1 MKHEQGFSMIK
12 IMFLLV
18 LIGAGVLVGYKIIPV
33 YNANWKIQDTFEFLA
48 RNMSDQPEEVIQRRL
63 PELFSLKYLSRDDV
77 PDQFYENLV
86 VEVNAGHIEIYSEY
100 DVTVWI
106 LGPVEGVNPDSAYD
120 ESELK
125 GMDKI
130 RHKARQDFH
139 FEPYAET
146 P

>member
-12 IMFLLV
+12 VMVWLV

-33 YNANWKIQDTFEFLA
+33 YNANWKIQDTFESVT
-48 RNMSDQPEEVIQRRL
+48 RNMADASESDIRKRL
-63 PELFSLKYLSRDDV
+63 PDLFHIKYLAPNDV
-77 PDQFYENLV
+77 PQEFYDNIV
-86 VEVNAGHIEIYSEY
+86 IRADGGKVEISSEY

-106 LGPVEGVNPDSAYD
+106 LGPVEGVAPDSDYK

-130 RHKARQDFH
+130 RHKARRDFH

>member
-12 IMFLLV
+12 IMFWLV
-18 LIGAGVLVGYKIIPV
+18 IIGFGVVVGYKIIPV
-33 YNANWKIQDTFEFLA
+33 YNAYWKVQDTFDGVVVRMADKSEGNIRERLPALFKIKYLA
-48 RNMSDQPEEVIQRRL
+48 RE
-63 PELFSLKYLSRDDV
+63 DV
-77 PDQFYENLV
+77 PNQFYENLQIKASGGRV
-86 VEVNAGHIEIYSEY
+86 EIYSQY
-100 DVTVWI
+100 DVTVWV
-106 LGPVEGVNPDSAYD
+106 LGPVEDVDPDSEYE

-130 RHKARQDFH
+130 RHKARRDFH

>member
-12 IMFLLV
+12 MMIWLV
-18 LIGAGVLVGYKIIPV
+18 LIGFGAMVSYKIIPV
-33 YNANWKIQDTFEFLA
+33 YNAHWKIQDTFESVA
-48 RNMSDQPEEVIQRRL
+48 RNMADDSEIKIRKRL
-63 PELFSLKYLSRDDV
+63 PDLFHIKYLARGDV
-77 PDQFYENLV
+77 PKEFYDNIV
-86 VEVNAGHIEIYSEY
+86 INAEGGKVEIYSEY

-106 LGPVEGVNPDSAYD
+106 LGPVEGVDPDSAYE

-125 GMDKI
+125 GMDKL